1 MLLSLFIDN
10 LSTALTYLRLAK
22 QRYPY
27 VHKMGRKAFSKKEA
41 KKLAAADAWNDL
53 LAANKVQ
60 VDEKSNIGYSQ
71 GLTISEMIAQ
81 VKSQHP
87 IKNEIISSE

>member
-1 MLLSLFIDN
+1 MKCDVFGKSF
-10 LSTALTYLRLAK
+10 Y
-22 QRYPY
+22 
-27 VHKMGRKAFSKKEA
+27 GKAFSKKEA

-60 VDEKSNIGYSQ
+60 ADEKSNIGYSQ

-81 VKSQHP
+81 VKSQHA
-87 IKNEIISSE
+87 IKNEIISYE